1 MSTEPVLV
9 YDGGDGPSNLY
20 RAIATATGVYRA
32 QYWAGSY
39 GELTKV
45 RDPQLGEQS
54 FHTPGLVDL
63 QLLVEDG
70 ELILEYPR
78 WQDGAKNRPIMRV
91 RTGMRCGAA
100 AGATETA
107 TTGPAGPGGPAGP
120 KGDKGDTGAKG
131 AQGAPG
137 AAGAA
142 GSDAVALNDDDLN
155 RIAQRVW
162 TMPPPEGYKNISG
175 VDLGT
180 LAQEVLAYIWT
191 KRQDFQQLNIQRID
205 EAIVNLIAAGYA
217 PQAK

>member
-1 MSTEPVLV
+1 MVRVDGYWNNYRGLQTTAGTFRSFYHPGAPNEWVTVVGPGEQVKNVATPSLADWFLAAENGEVVV
-9 YDGGDGPSNLY
+9 YYARIDGGAKVEVRVPS
-20 RAIATATGVYRA
+20 GV
-32 QYWAGSY
+32 
-39 GELTKV
+39 
-45 RDPQLGEQS
+45 P
-54 FHTPGLVDL
+54 
-63 QLLVEDG
+63 
-70 ELILEYPR
+70 
-78 WQDGAKNRPIMRV
+78 
-91 RTGMRCGAA
+91 CGQP
-100 AGATETA
+100 AGALVTGGTGPM
-107 TTGPAGPGGPAGP
+107 GPAGAPGA

-142 GSDAVALNDDDLN
+142 GSDAVALTDDDLN

-175 VDLGT
+175 VDMGT

-205 EAIVNLIAAGYA
+205 EAIVNLIAAGYQ